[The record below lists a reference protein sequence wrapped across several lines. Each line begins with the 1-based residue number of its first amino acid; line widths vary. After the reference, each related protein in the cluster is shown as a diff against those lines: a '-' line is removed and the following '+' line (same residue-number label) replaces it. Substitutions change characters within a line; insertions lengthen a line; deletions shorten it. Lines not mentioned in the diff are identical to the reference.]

1 MDGTQSAAGALA
13 AVGCNCAFS
22 CGKRPPPEDAGIAL
36 CGGGPELHGAHLIAE
51 IRGLEDRKSALTAR
65 QARLSVAFDLLQRR
79 EQRELGI
86 PAAELGSALAT
97 VRTRLEVAAVLSRVP
112 TSASDVGT
120 TPMASE
126 AVDRL
131 LLALNNVIALRD
143 T

>member
-1 MDGTQSAAGALA
+1 MIAMCGRALEEVTLPESSAGQIEAWH
-13 AVGCNCAFS
+13 
-22 CGKRPPPEDAGIAL
+22 R
-36 CGGGPELHGAHLIAE
+36 
-51 IRGLEDRKSALTAR
+51 LE
-65 QARLSVAFDLLQRR
+65 
-79 EQRELGI
+79 
-86 PAAELGSALAT
+86 ELGSALAT

-131 LLALNNVIALRD
+131 LLALNNFIALRD